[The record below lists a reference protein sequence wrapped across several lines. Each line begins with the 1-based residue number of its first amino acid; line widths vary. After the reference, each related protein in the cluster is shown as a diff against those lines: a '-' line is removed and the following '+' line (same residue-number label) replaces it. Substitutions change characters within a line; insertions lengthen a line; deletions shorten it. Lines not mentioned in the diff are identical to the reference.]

1 MANIAIITARSGS
14 KGLKDKN
21 IRLLAGKPLLVYS
34 IEAAIKSGKFDTV
47 MVSTDSE
54 EYADIAR
61 AYGAEVPFLRSE
73 NTSSDFASSWDVVS
87 EVLNRYHDI
96 GKDYDTF
103 MLLQPTSPLRT
114 SDDICNAYDLY
125 HKKNANSIV
134 SVCKAD
140 HSPLQYGTLPED
152 LSLTEFVNG
161 LAKGKRRQ
169 DLKDYYRINGA
180 VYLANVVFFMEK
192 RDIYSDK
199 CYAYVMDR
207 KQSVDIDDLFD
218 FELTEALLNIN
229 EGKY

>member
-1 MANIAIITARSGS
+1 MIHLCYQKYDIMS
-14 KGLKDKN
+14 
-21 IRLLAGKPLLVYS
+21 S
-34 IEAAIKSGKFDTV
+34 I
-47 MVSTDSE
+47 
-54 EYADIAR
+54 YDI
-61 AYGAEVPFLRSE
+61 
-73 NTSSDFASSWDVVS
+73 
-87 EVLNRYHDI
+87 
-96 GKDYDTF
+96 
-103 MLLQPTSPLRT
+103 
-114 SDDICNAYDLY
+114 Y

-192 RDIYSDK
+192 RDIYSEK

-218 FELTEALLNIN
+218 FELTEALLRGNI
-229 EGKY
+229 EQID